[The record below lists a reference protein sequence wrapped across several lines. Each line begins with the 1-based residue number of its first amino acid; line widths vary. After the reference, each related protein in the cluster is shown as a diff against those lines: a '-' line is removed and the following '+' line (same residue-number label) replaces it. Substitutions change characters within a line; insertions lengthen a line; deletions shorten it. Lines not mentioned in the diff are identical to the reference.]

1 MTFAQLYRQC
11 RRTLTDETADFDLSE
26 LFKAH
31 FSGSPGLRFSES
43 EVPEDEAFVFRQ
55 KVKKMSGGYPLQ
67 YLLGEWEFYGLPFKV
82 GPGVL
87 IPQPDTETLVDVT
100 LELTAVMDEPLV
112 ADYCAGSGA
121 ISVAVAKHRPSARVW
136 AVELSDDA
144 IDYLNDNIAL
154 NGCGDRIT
162 VIKGD
167 VRGELDLPELDVIVS
182 NPPYVTA
189 DEMKE
194 LPPQVMCEPEMA
206 LFGGEDGL
214 DFYKAI
220 SERALSNLKSGGWL
234 VFEAGW
240 RQAGQVSDILRQ
252 NGYTNVSVRRDL
264 CGVERCIYAQK
275 PKTE

>member
-26 LFKAH
+26 LFKTH
-31 FSGSPGLRFSES
+31 FSGSPGLRFSEA

-55 KVKKMSGGYPLQ
+55 KVKKMSSGYPLQ

-100 LELTAVMDEPLV
+100 LELTAVIDEPV
-112 ADYCAGSGA
+112 IADYCAGSGA
-121 ISVAVAKHRPSARVW
+121 ISVAVAKHRPAAKVW

-154 NGCGDRIT
+154 NECGDRVT
-162 VIKGD
+162 VVKGD
-167 VRGELDLPELDVIVS
+167 VMGELDLPELDVIVS
-182 NPPYVTA
+182 NPPYITA

-194 LPPQVMCEPEMA
+194 LPLQVTYEPEMA

-240 RQAGQVSDILRQ
+240 RQSSQVSDILKQ
-252 NGYTNVSVRRDL
+252 NGYVNVSVRRDL